1 MFSMRDINTGA
12 CENITIGKDHYWNVP
27 SVEKHHYWNVL
38 YAEKMISRDE
48 QHISQLLV
56 LGKLGYG

>member
-1 MFSMRDINTGA
+1 MFSMRDINIGD

-38 YAEKMISRDE
+38 YAEKIDIS
-48 QHISQLLV
+48 
-56 LGKLGYG
+56 G